1 MGSDKGPNT
10 KPVTL
15 RRRRRAA
22 RETGA
27 GELRRRGLRPFFW
40 GLLYVLVT
48 TLAFAPTL
56 TFRTAAVGP
65 GAIATRDVVAPRD
78 LIVPDPE
85 ATSRRKAEAAA
96 EVLPVYDSDSAAPA
110 RFEEELRRSF
120 SRARAALQRSKSR
133 GEMTQEIRDAFNLP
147 IGDEALAAL
156 ARLGFSRALED
167 ELVAIG
173 RELYRNEIVD
183 NRELF
188 LEQRRGILLRD
199 TSSGREQRRRDVPRA
214 IEYGSEAKS
223 DVTVRLADSPLT
235 PEERGEVAAFLA
247 ASLRPNLTFN
257 AAETAHRREEALR
270 AVESVFTKIPRG
282 KVIVRKGDE
291 ITPRAAIW
299 IAAVRASV
307 ADPSSWVKVAGI
319 LILQTLA
326 ALAFWMDARRLTRRK
341 RERPPE
347 TIYASV
353 ISVGIVF
360 ALLIRGFFVLAQGF
374 SSSFEGA
381 ATAAATYYALPFAA
395 GPIVASLVAG
405 MGPALLFAAV
415 NGVGAGILM
424 GQSFPFALFAL
435 VGSLAGIFGTG
446 KVRSRSVLLG
456 MGGMVAAANLVSV
469 AAIQLLNAEYLRWS
483 FALDA
488 LGGLVGGLL
497 ISATVGLLLP
507 VFEHF
512 FHVTTDIRLL
522 ELSNQNLPLLRTLA
536 LEAPG
541 TYQHS
546 LMVGHLAE
554 AAAEAI
560 GSDALLA
567 RVSGYYHDIGKTK
580 MPAYFIENQTKGLNR
595 HDRLEPSMSALII
608 AAHVKE
614 GLELAKKARL
624 PEPIVAAIREHH
636 GTKLI
641 RYFYQKALTKVEPGA
656 SAVQETEYR
665 HPGPKP
671 GTRITGIL
679 MIADAVEAA
688 SRTLVE
694 PTPPKIRAMIQT
706 IVDDCLRDGQFD
718 ECDLTMRDLALIVDA
733 LDHSVTTIFHHRI
746 DYPGFDFEPERSKRR
761 PADVP
766 VQPSAVA
773 AADARRT
780 GPRPI

>member
-1 MGSDKGPNT
+1 MT
-10 KPVTL
+10 KPTTFRRKRVTARTGAERTL
-15 RRRRRAA
+15 RPYQ
-22 RETGA
+22 
-27 GELRRRGLRPFFW
+27 RPVFW
-40 GLLYVLVT
+40 GTLYVLVT
-48 TLAFAPTL
+48 TLSVAPTL
-56 TFRTAAVGP
+56 TFRTAPVRAGS
-65 GAIATRDVVAPRD
+65 IATRDVVAPRD

-85 ATSRRKAEAAA
+85 ATIRRKAEAAA
-96 EVLPVYDSDSAAPA
+96 EVLPVYDFDAAAPG
-110 RFEEELRRSF
+110 RFEQEIRDSF
-120 SRARAALQRSKSR
+120 AQARAAAARSRSH
-133 GEMTQEIRDAFNLP
+133 GEVTQEIRDAFQFP
-147 IGDEALAAL
+147 IGDEALGAL
-156 ARLGFSRALED
+156 ARVGFSPALENR
-167 ELVAIG
+167 LVAIG
-173 RELYRNEIVD
+173 LELYRKGIVD
-183 NRELF
+183 NRELY
-188 LEQRRGILLRD
+188 LEQRRGILVRD
-199 TSSGREQRRRDVPRA
+199 TSTGREQRRREDPSA
-214 IEYGSEAKS
+214 IEYGSEAKAE
-223 DVTVRLADSPLT
+223 VALRLSDSPLA
-235 PEERGEVAAFLA
+235 PDEIGEVAAFVA
-247 ASLRPNLTFN
+247 ASLRPNLSLN
-257 AAETAHRREEALR
+257 AAETAHRREGASR
-270 AVESVFTKIPRG
+270 SVESVFTKIPRG
-282 KVIVRKGDE
+282 KMIVRKGDE
-291 ITPRAAIW
+291 ITPRTSAW
-299 IAAVRASV
+299 VAAVRASV
-307 ADPSSWVKVAGI
+307 SDPSSWVKVAGI

-326 ALAFWMDARRLTRRK
+326 AVVFWLDARRYVRRK

-353 ISVGIVF
+353 ACAGILF
-360 ALLIRGFFVLAQGF
+360 ALLTRGFFHLAQGF

-381 ATAAATYYALPFAA
+381 ATAAATYYAIPFAA
-395 GPIVASLVAG
+395 GPIVASLIAG
-405 MGPALLFAAV
+405 MGPALLFAAASA
-415 NGVGAGILM
+415 VGAGVLM

-435 VGSLAGIFGTG
+435 VGALAGIFATG
-446 KVRSRSVLLG
+446 KVRARSVLLA
-456 MGGMVAAANLVSV
+456 MGGFVAAANVLSIT
-469 AAIQLLNAEYLRWS
+469 AIHFLGAERLRWS
-483 FALDA
+483 FALDV

-497 ISATVGLLLP
+497 VSAAVGLVLP

-554 AAAEAI
+554 AAAEAV
-560 GSDALLA
+560 SADPLLA
-567 RVSGYYHDIGKTK
+567 RVSGYYHDIGKTR
-580 MPAYFIENQTKGLNR
+580 MPAYFIENQSKGLNR

-641 RYFYQKALTKVEPGA
+641 RYFYQKALTKSEPGA
-656 SAVQETEYR
+656 SPVHETEYR

-733 LDHSVTTIFHHRI
+733 LERTVTTIFHHRI
-746 DYPGFDFEPERSKRR
+746 DYPGFDFNPERTRR
-761 PADVP
+761 KAETGP
-766 VQPSAVA
+766 VSA
-773 AADARRT
+773 AAGAGARPT
-780 GPRPI
+780 GPRPA